1 MAYQI
6 PEFGILALSMML
18 VIMTGGMNLSLTFSA
33 ALGMIIGGLVMSNL
47 YTANHG
53 ALLAVTVGIATM
65 LGIAALCGLFNG
77 WVIALFGVTPMIA
90 TLGSSTL
97 FEGICLNITHGG
109 AISGF
114 PMTFIAIGNSTFLK
128 IPIPMWIFFIVV
140 VFCWLLLERSKLGKS
155 IEIIGC
161 NPIAARYS
169 GIRVKRVLIKTYL
182 IGGILAGI
190 AAMIMA
196 SRYNSAKE
204 SYGSSY
210 LLQSVAACVLGGTD
224 INGGSG
230 KVAGTIIAVLILQ
243 VISSGLN
250 IFGLNR
256 YLTTVITGLVLIAV
270 LAIHF
275 IISIKKRNVQ

>member
-1 MAYQI
+1 MWRDGMKNNIKTSIRKFFKTSEGTLFIIFLFVFALMSVLSPGKFLSPINMESMAYQI

-204 SYGSSY
+204 SSGSS
-210 LLQSVAACVLGGTD
+210 
-224 INGGSG
+224 
-230 KVAGTIIAVLILQ
+230 
-243 VISSGLN
+243 
-250 IFGLNR
+250 
-256 YLTTVITGLVLIAV
+256 
-270 LAIHF
+270 
-275 IISIKKRNVQ
+275 